1 MVKESIGNIRNLVKD
16 YLKWVSDKQQILETE
31 IYFVSDSDSFT

>member
-16 YLKWVSDKQQILETE
+16 YSKWVSDKQQILETE